1 MSDISPED
9 TSLILRLHRED
20 LERIEQE
27 HSDAILALQL
37 QLPEIQPEEN
47 QEKTPKKKKR
57 GFLRRL
63 LRKPSSRETPEDPL
77 CDHDETIALSMALK
91 FARDAEQVQKDAE
104 IALEL
109 AGDSFDRAGIEKF
122 RSEGSVRLGSILAN
136 TPGIQQ
142 SLDDAPEA
150 PGTPP
155 RGREQTEIQPAPPLT
170 GTESDC
176 FRLEYTDVICP
187 VCFDA
192 YQKCLCHASLLYGRK
207 TCGHLVCEKCVANWM
222 CQEINDHRHFVRCP
236 HDKCSGVFS
245 AEQCDLVLGA
255 TSAIREKLRSLN
267 TPEQRGLRAGTH
279 MYCPSGCNHVLE
291 IKKMDSVTRRTCTNC
306 AGTFCN
312 DCRVPWHDKITC
324 KEYQQLPPHLKSA
337 HDIAFLNLAKERMMR
352 KCPKCHMLVDKT
364 PDSCNQVVCRCKCV
378 FCYGCGNEYKS
389 SKPTAMNEHGE
400 QGCTCTLFSNWANY
414 TSVNDIA
421 RE

>member
-27 HSDAILALQL
+27 HLDAICALQL

-47 QEKTPKKKKR
+47 QEKTGKKKKR

-91 FARDAEQVQKDAE
+91 SARDAEQVQKDAE

-109 AGDSFDRAGIEKF
+109 AGDSCDRAGIERF

-150 PGTPP
+150 PATPP
-155 RGREQTEIQPAPPLT
+155 RGRKQTEIQPAPPLT

-176 FRLEYTDVICP
+176 FRLEYSDVICP

-192 YQKCLCHASLLYGRK
+192 YQKCLCHASLVGRK
-207 TCGHLVCEKCVANWM
+207 
-222 CQEINDHRHFVRCP
+222 
-236 HDKCSGVFS
+236 
-245 AEQCDLVLGA
+245 
-255 TSAIREKLRSLN
+255 
-267 TPEQRGLRAGTH
+267 
-279 MYCPSGCNHVLE
+279 
-291 IKKMDSVTRRTCTNC
+291 
-306 AGTFCN
+306 
-312 DCRVPWHDKITC
+312 
-324 KEYQQLPPHLKSA
+324 
-337 HDIAFLNLAKERMMR
+337 
-352 KCPKCHMLVDKT
+352 
-364 PDSCNQVVCRCKCV
+364 
-378 FCYGCGNEYKS
+378 
-389 SKPTAMNEHGE
+389 
-400 QGCTCTLFSNWANY
+400 
-414 TSVNDIA
+414 
-421 RE
+421 